1 MLSSITCV
9 CVCVCVCACMCVCA
23 CVRTCECMC
32 MCVCVYVN
40 VCAHM
45 YVYVYMMHVT
55 EYAACVYTCI
65 PTRNDAC
72 CWILIQKKEDIFSGI
87 NLAKITQKK
96 QKMKK
101 RRGNFFFTCILMPSN
116 DSCVVRTS
124 ILAWISFPDN
134 SSRCKNPS
142 SAGLGRSTQ
151 LCSGNSGPLANC
163 AFPNLSTL
171 TGTEHPSWHCSASLH
186 TLQPHT
192 ASDIFLEPLN

>member
-1 MLSSITCV
+1 MCV
-9 CVCVCVCACMCVCA
+9 CVCVCVYVCVCMRAYMWVHVHVCMCVCECVCTHVCLCVHDA
-23 CVRTCECMC
+23 CDWVCC
-32 MCVCVYVN
+32 MCV
-40 VCAHM
+40 HM
-45 YVYVYMMHVT
+45 HT
-55 EYAACVYTCI
+55 YTQWCMLLNSD
-65 PTRNDAC
+65 TKKRGYFFRHKL
-72 CWILIQKKEDIFSGI
+72 ILF
-87 NLAKITQKK
+87 LAKITQKK

-116 DSCVVRTS
+116 DSSVVRTS

-192 ASDIFLEPLN
+192 ASDNFLEPLN